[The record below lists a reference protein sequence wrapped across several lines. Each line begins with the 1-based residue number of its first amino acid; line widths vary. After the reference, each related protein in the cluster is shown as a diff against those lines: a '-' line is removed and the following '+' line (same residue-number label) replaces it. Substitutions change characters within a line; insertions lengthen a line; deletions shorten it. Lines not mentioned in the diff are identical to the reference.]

1 MTFQVWTD
9 AIIGSLNQVWN
20 EVIGFIPDFGGAL
33 VVFVIGLVIA
43 SGLAHLVERGLVL
56 SRIDSVFVKTG
67 IPREFDRAGVRF
79 SLSRFFGRLTYWFF
93 LVVTVLS
100 VANILLG
107 GDSTVFSLLQPVL
120 DYIPRIAGA
129 VLILVGTV
137 ILANFLRHVVRASV
151 LGAKLHSSK
160 ALGAVAWWAITIF
173 GILAALGQ
181 LNIAT
186 EIINTLVMGVV
197 AMFAIAGGIAF
208 GLGGKEYA
216 THLLA
221 KFRNQVE

>member
-20 EVIGFIPDFGGAL
+20 EVIGFIPDFVGAL

-43 SGLAHLVERGLVL
+43 SGLAHLVERVLVL

-100 VANILLG
+100 VAAIFFRRG
-107 GDSTVFSLLQPVL
+107 RR
-120 DYIPRIAGA
+120 RI
-129 VLILVGTV
+129 
-137 ILANFLRHVVRASV
+137 H
-151 LGAKLHSSK
+151 
-160 ALGAVAWWAITIF
+160 
-173 GILAALGQ
+173 
-181 LNIAT
+181 
-186 EIINTLVMGVV
+186 
-197 AMFAIAGGIAF
+197 
-208 GLGGKEYA
+208 
-216 THLLA
+216 
-221 KFRNQVE
+221 